1 MAERPSIR
9 ASIGRK
15 PGGALL
21 GVLPFFAYTT
31 IFLLVP
37 TSIVVV
43 GAFLDGKSRPT
54 LGNLSA
60 LGQPQIVSAFMNS
73 VLLSA
78 VTAVLGAVFGAL
90 LAYAVST
97 AREGG
102 PLRRMMTSLCGVL
115 AQFGGVTL
123 AFAFIATVGGTGFLT
138 LWLKN
143 MGINLAGST
152 WLYEPDKG
160 LMLVYTYF
168 QIPLMLIVFL
178 PAVEGLRPQWREAA
192 ESLGGSTWH
201 YWRHVGGPILA
212 PSFIGAMLLLFTNA
226 FSAYA
231 TAAALISQG
240 SPLIPLQIGGTLSSE
255 VILGQE
261 NIGKAMAL
269 GMVVIV
275 AVVMTLYAVL
285 ERRTSR
291 WLGR

>member
-1 MAERPSIR
+1 M
-9 ASIGRK
+9 
-15 PGGALL
+15 GALL

-31 IFLLVP
+31 IFLVIP
-37 TSIVVV
+37 TLIVVV
-43 GAFLDGKSRPT
+43 GAFLDGNSRPT

-60 LGQPQIVSAFMNS
+60 LTQPQIMSAFIRS

-97 AREGG
+97 GREGG
-102 PLRRMMTSLCGVL
+102 PLRRLVTSLCGVL

-123 AFAFIATVGGTGFLT
+123 AFAFVATVGFQGFVT
-138 LWLKN
+138 LWLQN
-143 MGINLAGST
+143 VGIDLAGST
-152 WLYEPDKG
+152 WLFEPGKG
-160 LMLVYTYF
+160 LVLVYTYF

-192 ESLGGSTWH
+192 ESLGGNTWH
-201 YWRHVGGPILA
+201 YWRHVAGPILA

-240 SPLIPLQIGGTLSSE
+240 SPIIPLQIGGTLSSE

-261 NIGKAMAL
+261 NVGKAMAL

-275 AVVMTLYAVL
+275 AVVMTLYTVL
-285 ERRTSR
+285 ERRTTR

>member
-1 MAERPSIR
+1 MAP
-9 ASIGRK
+9 IGRK
-15 PGGALL
+15 PMGAML

-31 IFLLVP
+31 IFLGIP
-37 TSIVVV
+37 TLIVIV
-43 GAFLDGKSRPT
+43 GAFADGNGHPT

-60 LGQPQIVSAFMNS
+60 LTQPQIVSAFVHS
-73 VLLSA
+73 IVLSA
-78 VTAVLGAVFGAL
+78 VTAVLGAVLGAL

-102 PLRRMMTSLCGVL
+102 LMRRLVASVCGVL

-123 AFAFIATVGGTGFLT
+123 AFAFLATVGAQGFMT
-138 LWLKN
+138 LWLKKY
-143 MGINLAGST
+143 GIDLSGSN
-152 WLYEPDKG
+152 WLYEPYKG
-160 LMLVYTYF
+160 LVLVYTYF

-178 PAVEGLRPQWREAA
+178 PAVEGLRPQWREAT
-192 ESLGGSTWH
+192 ESLGGSTWN
-201 YWRHVGGPILA
+201 YWRHVAGPILA

-240 SPLIPLQIGGTLSSE
+240 APLISLQIGNTLSSE

-269 GMVVIV
+269 GMVAIV
-275 AVVMTLYAVL
+275 AVVMTIYVVL
-285 ERRTSR
+285 QRRTTK
-291 WLGR
+291 WLGS